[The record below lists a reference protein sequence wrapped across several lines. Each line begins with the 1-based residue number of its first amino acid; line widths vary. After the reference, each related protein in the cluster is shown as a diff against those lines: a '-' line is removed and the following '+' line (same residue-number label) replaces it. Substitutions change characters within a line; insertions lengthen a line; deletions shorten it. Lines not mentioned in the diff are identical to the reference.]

1 MKEIA
6 DTEEELGD
14 IDLQDEDDFKEQAM
28 DAMKGIG
35 LLEDEAEMQ
44 FEDMFGYQYY
54 QIRSKEDMNGKKLKK
69 KYPKF
74 AKKHNIN
81 DEDFLYFVGDKIRV
95 LRKGSFT
102 RNN

>member
-28 DAMKGIG
+28 GAMKGIG

-44 FEDMFGYQYY
+44 FEDMFGY
-54 QIRSKEDMNGKKLKK
+54 
-69 KYPKF
+69 
-74 AKKHNIN
+74 
-81 DEDFLYFVGDKIRV
+81 
-95 LRKGSFT
+95 
-102 RNN
+102 